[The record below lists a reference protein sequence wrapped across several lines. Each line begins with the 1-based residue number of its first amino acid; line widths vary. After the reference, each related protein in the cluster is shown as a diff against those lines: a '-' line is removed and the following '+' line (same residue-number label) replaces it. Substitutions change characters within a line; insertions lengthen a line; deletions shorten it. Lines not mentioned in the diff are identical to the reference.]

1 AADRRAA
8 RRTRRMNLAIRGSVE
23 HRLDVTGAL
32 VDAALATGAASEVL
46 DELANP
52 IAVFASL
59 AARPANAAWRVLFA
73 DHALPAAI
81 IARIAE
87 VAETGT
93 LASEDELLL
102 DGDGPPAYVSLVLR
116 RRREATGVIAI
127 CEDCTELVIARQ
139 LDAPADA
146 LLWGGP
152 VGGAADYFNTSWVRY
167 AETRTTWQSAV
178 HPADLARCTR
188 ALDDAAKYR
197 AGLDVEA
204 RLRRHDG
211 SFDWYVVRFV
221 PPNRASAGRRWYAS
235 ATPLA
240 TDRGQLDRV
249 EQLAEAQAAR
259 TDAEQASA
267 LKDQFLAA
275 VSHELRAPLTTIL
288 LWEKILR
295 TSAAD
300 GLLHV
305 QAIDAIH
312 QSALVQ
318 GRLVDDLL
326 DVSRAIS
333 GKLHVDLDPIDV
345 EAVIASALGAIA
357 PSALA
362 KQITLERRGPP
373 VSELVLGDPER
384 IRQILGNLL
393 ANAVKF
399 SEPLGR
405 VSIAVASEHDQVA
418 IAVED
423 TGRGIAPEFVQHL
436 FIPFSQSEEAVTSG
450 AGGLGL
456 GLAIAKQLAVLH
468 GGGISARS
476 AGLGQGAT
484 FTLTLPCVGR
494 RTAAAKPPP
503 RRASLPRVHVL
514 VVDDDWRV
522 REALALL
529 LERAGAIV
537 ETAESAAI
545 ARAKMAAQMP
555 AVLVSDIA
563 MPGENGYQ
571 FLQQL
576 RAGGCAVPAIALT
589 AHATRSDIERARAAG
604 YEIHLAKPV
613 DFDKLV
619 ARIDELANVA
629 QIA

>member
-1 AADRRAA
+1 LRFAEPR
-8 RRTRRMNLAIRGSVE
+8 RGSPE
-23 HRLDVTGAL
+23 RG
-32 VDAALATGAASEVL
+32 
-46 DELANP
+46 
-52 IAVFASL
+52 
-59 AARPANAAWRVLFA
+59 
-73 DHALPAAI
+73 
-81 IARIAE
+81 
-87 VAETGT
+87 
-93 LASEDELLL
+93 
-102 DGDGPPAYVSLVLR
+102 
-116 RRREATGVIAI
+116 
-127 CEDCTELVIARQ
+127 
-139 LDAPADA
+139 
-146 LLWGGP
+146 
-152 VGGAADYFNTSWVRY
+152 
-167 AETRTTWQSAV
+167 
-178 HPADLARCTR
+178 
-188 ALDDAAKYR
+188 
-197 AGLDVEA
+197 
-204 RLRRHDG
+204 
-211 SFDWYVVRFV
+211 
-221 PPNRASAGRRWYAS
+221 RWYAS

-240 TDRGQLDRV
+240 IDRGALDPV
-249 EQLAEAQAAR
+249 AQLAAAQAAR

-288 LWEKILR
+288 LWEQILR

-300 GLLHV
+300 GVLHL
-305 QAIDAIH
+305 QAIEAIH

-333 GKLHVDLDPIDV
+333 GKLHVDLDPIDI
-345 EAVIASALGAIA
+345 EAAIASALGAIA

-362 KQITLERRGPP
+362 KQITLQRRGPQ
-373 VSELVLGDPER
+373 VTELVLGDPER

-399 SEPLGR
+399 SEPLSH
-405 VSIAVASEHDQVA
+405 VSVAVSAASDQIAIE
-418 IAVED
+418 IED
-423 TGRGIAPEFVQHL
+423 TGRGIAPEFLPHL
-436 FIPFSQSEEAVTSG
+436 FVPFSQSADAVTSG

-468 GGGISARS
+468 GGNVSARS

-494 RTAAAKPPP
+494 RAAGAKPRP
-503 RRASLPRVHVL
+503 RSPVLPRIRVL

-522 REALALL
+522 RDALALL

-537 ETAESAAI
+537 DTAESASI
-545 ARAKMAAQMP
+545 ARTKIAALPP

-563 MPGENGYQ
+563 MPVENGYQ
-571 FLQQL
+571 LLQQL
-576 RAGGCAVPAIALT
+576 RAAGCAVPAIALT

-619 ARIDELANVA
+619 ARIGELANVA

>member
-1 AADRRAA
+1 
-8 RRTRRMNLAIRGSVE
+8 MNLSIRGSVV
-23 HRLDVTGAL
+23 HRLDVTSGL
-32 VDAALATGAASEVL
+32 VDAALVTGAASDL
-46 DELANP
+46 FDELATP
-52 IAVFASL
+52 LAVFASL
-59 AARPANAAWRVLFA
+59 AACPANAAWRALFA
-73 DHALPAAI
+73 SHALPVAVI
-81 IARIAE
+81 KRIAA
-87 VAETGT
+87 VAETGA

-102 DGDGPPAYVSLVLR
+102 EGDGPPAYVTLVLR
-116 RRREATGVIAI
+116 RRRDATGVIAI
-127 CEDCTELVIARQ
+127 CEDCTDLVIARQ
-139 LDAPADA
+139 VAAPAEA
-146 LLWGGP
+146 LVWGGP
-152 VGGAADYFNTSWVRY
+152 IDGAADYFSPTWTAHAGAS
-167 AETRTTWQSAV
+167 ATWQAVV
-178 HPADLARCTR
+178 HPMDRSRCER
-188 ALDDAAKYR
+188 ALDDARNYR
-197 AGLDVEA
+197 GSLDIEA

-211 SFDWYVVRFV
+211 RFDWYVLRFV
-221 PPNRASAGRRWYAS
+221 PPQRGAAQHRRWYAS

-240 TDRGQLDRV
+240 IDRGQTDPF

-288 LWEKILR
+288 LWEQILR
-295 TSAAD
+295 TSAAE
-300 GLLHV
+300 GVLHV

-312 QSALVQ
+312 QSAVFQ

-333 GKLHVDLDPIDV
+333 GKLHVDLDPLDV
-345 EAVIASALGAIA
+345 EAVIAIALGAIA
-357 PSALA
+357 PSAVA
-362 KQITLERRGPP
+362 KQVTLERRGPP
-373 VSELVLGDPER
+373 VSALVLGDSER

-399 SEPLGR
+399 SEPLGH
-405 VSIAVASEHDQVA
+405 VSVAVTVDHDEISIAVM
-418 IAVED
+418 D

-436 FIPFSQSEEAVTSG
+436 FVPFSQSQDAVTSG

-468 GGGISARS
+468 GGNVSGRS
-476 AGLGQGAT
+476 AGVGQGAT

-494 RTAAAKPPP
+494 RTAVTKAQP
-503 RRASLPRVHVL
+503 RRRSLPRVRIL

-522 REALALL
+522 RDALALL

-537 ETAESAAI
+537 DTAESAAI
-545 ARAKMAAQMP
+545 ARTKIATQMP

-576 RAGGCAVPAIALT
+576 RAAGCAVPAIALT

-619 ARIDELANVA
+619 ARIDELANA
-629 QIA
+629 SQTA

>member
-1 AADRRAA
+1 M
-8 RRTRRMNLAIRGSVE
+8 TLAIRGTVG

-32 VDAALATGAASEVL
+32 VDAALATGAAGDVL
-46 DELANP
+46 DELTNP
-52 IAVFASL
+52 IAVFASIVP
-59 AARPANAAWRVLFA
+59 RFANAAWRAMFA
-73 DHALPAAI
+73 DHTLPAAI
-81 IARIAE
+81 VSRIAE

-93 LASEDELLL
+93 LATADEVLL
-102 DGDGPPAYVSLVLR
+102 DGAGQPTYVALVLR
-116 RRREATGVIAI
+116 RRHDAMGVIVV
-127 CEDCTELVIARQ
+127 CEDCTDLVIART
-139 LDAPADA
+139 LAAPAEA
-146 LLWGGP
+146 LVWGGP
-152 VGGAADYFNTSWVRY
+152 IGGPADYFSASWARY
-167 AETRTTWQSAV
+167 AETSTTWESAV
-178 HPADLARCTR
+178 HPADLARCAH
-188 ALDDAAKYR
+188 ALGDAGKYR

-211 SFDWYVVRFV
+211 RFDWFVVRFV
-221 PPNRASAGRRWYAS
+221 PADRRRWYAS
-235 ATPLA
+235 AAPLA
-240 TDRGQLDRV
+240 IDRGQIDRL

-288 LWEKILR
+288 LWETILR

-300 GLLHV
+300 GVLHL

-333 GKLHVDLDPIDV
+333 GKLHVDLDPIDI
-345 EAVIASALGAIA
+345 EGAIASALGAIA

-362 KQITLERRGPP
+362 KQITLERRGTT

-399 SEPLGR
+399 SEPHGR
-405 VSIAVASEHDQVA
+405 ISIAVTSKHDQIA
-418 IAVED
+418 IAIED
-423 TGRGIAPEFVQHL
+423 TGRGIEPEFIPQL
-436 FIPFSQSEEAVTSG
+436 FIPFSQSEDAVTSG

-456 GLAIAKQLAVLH
+456 GLAIAKQLAALH
-468 GGGISARS
+468 GGGLSATS
-476 AGLGQGAT
+476 AGPGQGAT

-494 RTAAAKPPP
+494 HRPAVAKPQP
-503 RRASLPRVHVL
+503 RRASLPRVRVL

-545 ARAKMAAQMP
+545 ARAKIAAQTP

-571 FLQQL
+571 FLQKL
-576 RAGGCAVPAIALT
+576 RAEGCAIPAIALT